1 MTQLAVDDL
10 TFEVRES
17 SRRKTLEIT
26 VDRDGELVIAAPSG
40 TDERLLRDFVIEK
53 RLWIYRKLAQKAEQ
67 RRRLPQKEYVNG
79 EGFLYLGRSY
89 RLKRV
94 ATDAQSAPLKLV
106 NGRFQLRQ
114 DALPDAREHFIRWYT
129 TRATAWLL
137 AKVKEHARRMGV
149 EPAGVTVQDLGY
161 RWGSCGKGNR
171 VYFHWKTILL
181 PRHIAEY
188 VVVHELVHLRE
199 PHHTQAF
206 WRRLERAMPDY
217 EQRKGWLAR
226 HGIEVEGV

>member
-26 VDRDGELVIAAPSG
+26 VDREGELVIAAPRG
-40 TDERLLRDFVIEK
+40 TDEQLLRDFVIEK
-53 RLWIYRKLAQKAEQ
+53 RLWIYKKLAEKTE
-67 RRRLPQKEYVNG
+67 RRRLLPRKEYVNG

-94 ATDAQSAPLKLV
+94 PNDAQDAPLKLV
-106 NGRFQLRQ
+106 AGRFQLREE
-114 DALPDAREHFIRWYT
+114 ALPDAREHFVRWYSA
-129 TRATAWLL
+129 RAADWLT
-137 AKVKEHARRMGV
+137 AKVKEQSRRMGV
-149 EPAGVTVQDLGY
+149 EAAGVTVQDLGY

-181 PRHIAEY
+181 PRNIAEY
-188 VVVHELVHLRE
+188 VVVHELIHLHE
-199 PHHTQAF
+199 PHHTPAF

-217 EQRKGWLAR
+217 ERRKAWLAR